1 MDVEGSEVLVQK
13 VFGSRYRTDT
23 GLRSDYS
30 RTIPTRISTSLEK
43 NYFEIKASRSFW
55 VDPQ

>member
-43 NYFEIKASRSFW
+43 KLLRNKSVSI
-55 VDPQ
+55 VLG